1 MDLVHVTTNEEHS
14 RGFMHRVTIYESEH
28 SEIQRNMTFDISMMC
43 RYMSWY
49 DDIYRCNDIVD
60 MFKF

>member
-14 RGFMHRVTIYESEH
+14 RGFMHTITILYGSEH
-28 SEIQRNMTFDISMMC
+28 SEIQRNMTFDISMMS

-49 DDIYRCNDIVD
+49 DDIY
-60 MFKF
+60 